1 MTPRDLASETATALD
16 ANRGRSLLTV
26 LGIVIGI
33 ASVIAM
39 TSLIGGIQNSLLDS
53 LGLDAAKRVMIYSP
67 YGFTQANLTTLE
79 RALPEYEFI
88 AGSLDTGGTAKT
100 DKGSLNLSISGCDT
114 NYLKANGLKV
124 SRGREWTAEEASRG
138 AQVCIVTA
146 DVMRQLFGDPDADP
160 TGKTIRIDEGA
171 YSIVGV
177 VNQNGA
183 YALGDGYGSAW
194 MPLKCAESRFV
205 HGSNEIGTAVGYARD
220 DQDMDALVEKT
231 KSLIIKMQNLS
242 EDMQDSLYVISMK
255 ESIDTMNSYMG
266 SFSLIAGSVAGI
278 SLLVGGIGIMNMMLT
293 NVTERIREIGLRRA
307 LGATRTDI
315 TTQFLA
321 ESIAISLAGGIIG
334 AALGYAGAWGLAWFA
349 NQSGLATSLGASEGS
364 AIVPA
369 ISLTAVALATGICV
383 LIGLVFGYYPARRAA
398 KLDPVEA
405 LRYQ

>member
-146 DVMRQLFGDPDADP
+146 DVMRQLFGDPEADP

-349 NQSGLATSLGASEGS
+349 NQGGLATSLGASEGS

-369 ISLTAVALATGICV
+369 ISPAAVALATGICV

>member
-160 TGKTIRIDEGA
+160 TGKTIRIDEGT

-205 HGSNEIGTAVGYARD
+205 HGSNEIGTAVGYTRD
-220 DQDMDALVEKT
+220 GQDMNALVEKT
-231 KSLIIKMQNLS
+231 KSLVIKMQNLS
-242 EDMQDSLYVISMK
+242 DDMQDSLYVISMK

-349 NQSGLATSLGASEGS
+349 NQGGLATSLGASEGS

-369 ISLTAVALATGICV
+369 ISPAAVALATGICV